1 MKTKGCV
8 TPKIVDLHS
17 PLHFD
22 HPRSS
27 CSSYATYSGLPT
39 LTHRY
44 FLHVAISSRDWEA
57 ACQICSSKSAH
68 QAIYWGKK
76 VNSHLTD
83 LQKIQIMSDIIED
96 QLEGDIKYRR
106 YVKEIRSRDIVFITG
121 ETFWGV
127 DDNLQGRNIM
137 GLILMLYRHRFTR

>member
-1 MKTKGCV
+1 M
-8 TPKIVDLHS
+8 
-17 PLHFD
+17 
-22 HPRSS
+22 
-27 CSSYATYSGLPT
+27 
-39 LTHRY
+39 
-44 FLHVAISSRDWEA
+44 
-57 ACQICSSKSAH
+57 
-68 QAIYWGKK
+68 
-76 VNSHLTD
+76 NSHLTD

-96 QLEGDIKYRR
+96 QLEGDSKYRR